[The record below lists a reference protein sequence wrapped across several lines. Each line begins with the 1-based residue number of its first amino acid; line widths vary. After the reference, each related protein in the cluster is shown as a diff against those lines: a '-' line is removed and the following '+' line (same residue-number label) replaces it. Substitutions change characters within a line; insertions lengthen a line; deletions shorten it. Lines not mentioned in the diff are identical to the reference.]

1 MEAMDIAET
10 QRGPCIWTSPGGK
23 LYKGLRS
30 PSFWLGGHNVSAATT
45 HLCCCSEKAAQA
57 TCKATA
63 GLGSNVTLL
72 TKTGCIGPTGHG
84 D

>member
-1 MEAMDIAET
+1 MEAMDIVQT
-10 QRGPCIWTSPGGK
+10 QRGPRTWTSAGSK
-23 LYKGLRS
+23 LYKGLGS
-30 PSFWLGGHNVSAATT
+30 PSFRLGGHNVSAATA

-63 GLGSNVTLL
+63 NLGSNTTLL
-72 TKTGCIGPTGHG
+72 TERGCTGPAGQG